1 MASRSWFFATDGQQH
16 GPYSEDQFR
25 DLIGK
30 GDIRPD
36 TYVWSEGM
44 AAWQFAGDVPG
55 LLSVGARPPDFAG
68 SGGPGA
74 AVVQAGGPLSVNFG
88 IWDFIWRSVVL
99 LLGLLFVIP
108 APWVIVMYTRWMVS
122 CTHVPGRPNLA
133 FTGQIGTI
141 VWWYFG
147 AIALAIVIALVGID
161 PLNVAMF
168 FVQIALYWL
177 FIKWFFGHLGS
188 EDQPLG
194 LGFSGSYWA
203 YLGWSILTFLSLI
216 TIIGWAWVYTA
227 YIRWVCRHIQG
238 TRREVIFKGT
248 GLEFLWRAILAGL
261 ASLFVIPI
269 PWMYRWIAR
278 WLASQTV
285 LVERQRANG

>member
-30 GDIRPD
+30 GDIRAD

-55 LLSVGARPPDFAG
+55 LLSGGARPPAFPDTR
-68 SGGPGA
+68 GPGA
-74 AVVQAGGPLSVNFG
+74 AVVQAGGPLAVDFG
-88 IWDFIWRSVVL
+88 VWDFIWRSVVL
-99 LLGLLFVIP
+99 FLGLVFVIP

-122 CTHVPGRPNLA
+122 CTRVPGRPNLS
-133 FTGQIGTI
+133 FTGQVGTI

-147 AIALAIVIALVGID
+147 AIALAVVIALVGID
-161 PLNVAMF
+161 PFNVAAF
-168 FVQIALYWL
+168 FVQIVLYWL
-177 FIKWFFGHLGS
+177 FIKWFFGHLAS

-194 LGFSGSYWA
+194 LGFSGSIWA
-203 YLGWSILTFLSLI
+203 YLGWSILIFLSLI

-238 TRREVIFKGT
+238 TRREIIFNGT

-261 ASLFVIPI
+261 ASLFIIPI
-269 PWMYRWIAR
+269 PWMYRWIAQ

-285 LVERQRANG
+285 LVERQRA

>member
-1 MASRSWFFATDGQQH
+1 MASRSWFFATDGRQH

-30 GDIRPD
+30 GGIRPD

-55 LLSVGARPPDFAG
+55 LLSVGARPPAFAG

-74 AVVQAGGPLSVNFG
+74 AVVPAGGPLSVDFG
-88 IWDFIWRSVVL
+88 IWVFIWRSVVL
-99 LLGLLFVIP
+99 LLGLVFVIP

-141 VWWYFG
+141 IWWYFG

-168 FVQIALYWL
+168 FVQIVLYWL
-177 FIKWFFGHLGS
+177 FIKWFFGHLAS

-227 YIRWVCRHIQG
+227 YIRWICRHIQG
-238 TRREVIFKGT
+238 TRREVIFMGT
-248 GLEFLWRAILAGL
+248 GLEFLWRSILAGL

-278 WLASQTV
+278 WLASQMV
-285 LVERQRANG
+285 LVERQRENG